1 MKNLSVIFGLAAML
15 MTGCAADNNDIRKD
29 ITSKTYT
36 LRLTSAAPVADGRT
50 YHDGTTV
57 LWNSTGE
64 QMAVAISKNGEMLNV
79 GSEKECIIPFPA
91 CSTSEVAADGSSATF
106 ALTWNTDLYGAFP
119 TASASY
125 RLHGFYPVA
134 AIGNYDS
141 ERYPFLSG
149 NIRPDEV
156 LIMMP
161 DMQQPSA
168 DTFDPSAD
176 VMMAI
181 SQKAYT
187 TLTDGMEIPMVYD
200 RIVTHGKLTL
210 TNLPFDASTIKSVK
224 ITAPEDK
231 QMTGVWYIAIL
242 DKSESVE
249 KGNFNY
255 VQLIYPQD
263 GGKGDEKKSV
273 TRAGN
278 SMDCWFCTMPF
289 EIAEGEQ
296 LKLQIE
302 TTEGMA
308 THAITARSG
317 GIRFEKNKLGTLS
330 VDIPASAFSAW
341 SIEAP
346 ASVDVRGTE
355 GATTEILVR
364 ANCDVYPN
372 IEYSGADTGWASVDI
387 DYSYTT
393 TDSEGFTTYR
403 YVVTA
408 NENHSTDV
416 RSCTVV
422 ITDYN
427 SGLVKNVAVNQA
439 AGEGDVTIVLEDDTR
454 WVGTS
459 VVLAGVRWYPVN
471 CGFSKAQ
478 PFGRLYQW
486 GRRYGLKY
494 AESTPDYTIH
504 EYTTTPFATLHPEN
518 DVYYWTKRGDADKD
532 WYTSEFE
539 ITQADEAAG
548 VPTKKLPEGWVD
560 IADNAEIGNPCP
572 EGWRVPTL
580 AELTALSDLRV
591 GSAVQNGLKHCKFSD
606 GENTLLLPLAGFVD
620 PWNSTGYN
628 TSPYGWNSKAYYYS
642 STRTWMIAMSTQLRD
657 LLIHAMYVTADYSVM
672 ETSRPM
678 AAYSVRCVKSLE

>member
-15 MTGCAADNNDIRKD
+15 MTGCAADDNDIRKD

-79 GSEKECIIPFPA
+79 GSEKECIMPFPA
-91 CSTSEVAADGSSATF
+91 CSASEVAADGSSATF
-106 ALTWNTDLYGAFP
+106 ALTWNTDKYGAFP
-119 TASASY
+119 TATGSY

-141 ERYPFLSG
+141 EYYPFLSG

-161 DMQQPSA
+161 DVQQPSA

-210 TNLPFDASTIKSVK
+210 TNLPFDASTIKAVK

-231 QMTGVWYIAIL
+231 QMTGIWYIAIL
-242 DKSESVE
+242 DKSQSVE

-263 GGKGDEKKSV
+263 EGKVDEKKSV

-296 LKLQIE
+296 LALQIE
-302 TTEGMA
+302 TTEGVA
-308 THAITARSG
+308 THTITARSG

-330 VDIPASAFSAW
+330 VNIPASAFSAW

-355 GATTEILVR
+355 GATSEILVR
-364 ANCDVYPN
+364 ANCDIYPS
-372 IEYSGADTGWASVDI
+372 IQYSGDDTDWASVDV

-393 TDSEGFTTYR
+393 TDSDGFTTYR

-408 NENHSTDV
+408 NENHTIDS

-439 AGEGDVTIVLEDDTR
+439 AGEGDITIILEDDTQ

-471 CGFSKAQ
+471 CGFSKTQ

-494 AESTPDYTIH
+494 TESTPDYTVH
-504 EYTTTPFATLHPEN
+504 EYTTTPFSTLHPEN

-539 ITQADEAAG
+539 ISEADEAAG
-548 VPTKKLPEGWVD
+548 EPTKKLPEGWVD

-580 AELTALSDLRV
+580 DELTALNDLFV
-591 GSAVQNGLKHCKFSD
+591 SAVEKDELYHGKFSD

-620 PWNSTGYN
+620 PWYSTGYN
-628 TSPYGWNSKAYYYS
+628 TSPYGWNSQAYYYS

-657 LLIHAMYVTADYSVM
+657 LRIHVMNVMSGYSRM
-672 ETSRPM
+672 DTTRPM